1 MKVYFRTNLDRYV
14 TKMPYW
20 NNVTTSIP
28 RKGDRISIS
37 GADRGYPDSLRVVS
51 VLWTDANIV
60 TCELWYDETEANLL
74 QQAGR
79 DL

>member
-1 MKVYFRTNLDRYV
+1 MTIYFRTNLDRYV

-20 NNVTTSIP
+20 DKSSEVVP

-37 GADRGYPDSLRVVS
+37 GADRGYPDSLRVVD

-60 TCELWYDETEANLL
+60 TCELWYDETQAKLL